1 MVEQSGSVKGVLDC
15 PESQGTSF
23 WYEVRYGTLPEWFH
37 WGISRKSS
45 EDLLMKKPLGHFL
58 LRVSESRN
66 GYTLSYRGRDR
77 CKHFMIEL
85 SADGQYFISGENLRH
100 RSLRDL
106 VDFHRV
112 TPISMHGDLLTV
124 ACSRSQAQRS
134 PPAAVLFLETGPC
147 LSFLTPQ
154 NNLPSSPRGTLN
166 TPQANT
172 EPVPPV
178 VPPVP
183 MMRKRHL
190 PQAHPLTQRSFA
202 STPAFPVNA
211 TRTSNHSASW
221 SASRSSSDLYYAQMD
236 PVPSNMRL
244 SEGGNADTEYLERH
258 FQSLDTKSMS
268 STLPQEYST
277 PPPFSPDHKEQ

>member
-1 MVEQSGSVKGVLDC
+1 MVEQSSWVKGVLDC
-15 PESQGTSF
+15 PESQRKPL
-23 WYEVRYGTLPEWFH
+23 WYEVRYGTLPEWLH
-37 WGISRKSS
+37 WGISRESS
-45 EDLLMKKPLGHFL
+45 EDLLMTKPLGHFL
-58 LRVSESRN
+58 IRVSESRI

-85 SADGQYFISGENLRH
+85 SAGGQYFISGENLRH

-112 TPISMHGDLLTV
+112 TPLSMHGDLLTV
-124 ACSRSQAQRS
+124 ACGRRQAQRS
-134 PPAAVLFLETGPC
+134 PPAAVLFLETEPC

-154 NNLPSSPRGTLN
+154 NDLPSSPRGTPN

-172 EPVPPV
+172 EPAPPV

-183 MMRKRHL
+183 MIWKRHL
-190 PQAHPLTQRSFA
+190 PADSAASPPQRSFA
-202 STPAFPVNA
+202 SAPAFPVNA
-211 TRTSNHSASW
+211 TRTSNHSAIL
-221 SASRSSSDLYYAQMD
+221 SAFRSSSDLYYAQMD
-236 PVPSNMRL
+236 PVPSNLRQ
-244 SEGGNADTEYLERH
+244 SEGGNAEKK
-258 FQSLDTKSMS
+258 SLDTESMS